1 MLPCDLPVYGPRQMP
16 TLEGGVVAIFLDRMR
31 GEQDTEIF
39 GDGNQTRDFV
49 YVGDVVAA
57 LVAAAASRAGGTY
70 NLGSGSQSRSAS
82 CIAYAPRSPAWRR
95 SRGSRPRHRAPLRG
109 PARRN
114 PSANSVRDSRQ
125 DEGECRHSD
134 ECHDELYQAAQENGS
149 QGPGERVLRGRR
161 RRRT

>member
-70 NLGSGSQSRSAS
+70 NLGSGVAIAIRELHRLRAEIAGVAQEPRFAPATSCSTPRASAS
-82 CIAYAPRSPAWRR
+82 ESFSEQR
-95 SRGSRPRHRAPLRG
+95 SRQQTRRG
-109 PARRN
+109 
-114 PSANSVRDSRQ
+114 
-125 DEGECRHSD
+125 
-134 ECHDELYQAAQENGS
+134 
-149 QGPGERVLRGRR
+149 
-161 RRRT
+161 